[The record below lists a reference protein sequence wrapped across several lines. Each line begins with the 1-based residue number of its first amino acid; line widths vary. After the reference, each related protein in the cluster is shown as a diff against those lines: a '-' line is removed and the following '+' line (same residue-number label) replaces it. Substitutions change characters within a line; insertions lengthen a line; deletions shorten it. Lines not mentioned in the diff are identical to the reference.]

1 MRRAQALVLV
11 LALLSAPSS
20 LLARA
25 SGGMGSDC
33 NNMCCL
39 IHGRHAAHLP
49 AHAADSAEKDM
60 ACHHGEA
67 GHAIKCFMNAGQH
80 RMDYGFL
87 APIAPTAP
95 STIVRVALPTPS
107 RATLVQSIEF
117 LSSGF
122 IQAPFEPPR
131 S

>member
-1 MRRAQALVLV
+1 MLV
-11 LALLSAPSS
+11 LALLSAPLS
-20 LLARA
+20 LFARA
-25 SGGMGSDC
+25 SGGMGNDC

-39 IHGRHAAHLP
+39 VHGRHAAHLP
-49 AHAADSAEKDM
+49 ARPADSSEKDM
-60 ACHHGEA
+60 ACHHGED

-80 RMDYGFL
+80 SMNYGLL

-95 STIVRVALPTPS
+95 SAIATVVVPTRS
-107 RATLVQSIEF
+107 RATLIQSIEF

-122 IQAPFEPPR
+122 TQAPFEPPR